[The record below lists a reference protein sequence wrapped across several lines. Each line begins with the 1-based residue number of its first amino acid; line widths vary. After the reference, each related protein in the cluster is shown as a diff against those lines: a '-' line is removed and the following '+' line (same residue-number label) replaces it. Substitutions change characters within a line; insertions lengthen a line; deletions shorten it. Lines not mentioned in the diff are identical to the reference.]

1 MRKEKLEESLNEVL
15 DEIDISLKDI
25 RGLTAHQ
32 TRLAF
37 SLSLGATVLLELYLN
52 RLSIIKDGSKINHTW
67 FKKKKESVL
76 EILQNQITS
85 PTSSVPNIDIILDL
99 IIKIEEKR
107 DELAYG
113 APADEKVLQEKIN
126 LFFELKGVVRC

>member
-32 TRLAF
+32 RRLAF

-52 RLSIIKDGSKINHTW
+52 RLSIIKEGSKINHTW
-67 FKKKKESVL
+67 FKKKKENVL

-85 PTSSVPNIDIILDL
+85 PTSSVSNIDVILDL

-107 DELAYG
+107 DDLAYG